1 MDQDE
6 LLLHVTRQFERLGV
20 LYLVTGSVAT
30 VVYGE
35 PRFTNDVD
43 IVAALTRAT
52 ARDLPEAFPAPEYY
66 LSEEAVEQALR
77 NRSQFN
83 IIHPTS
89 GLKVDVMIWSDTPF
103 NRGRM
108 ARARPISTAPGVEVR
123 FASPEDVILKKME
136 YYREGGS
143 EKHLRDIAGVLRV
156 TSAIDREYLAQWAQ
170 ELGVEEIW
178 QRILIDFEGRPTP
191 PPPPSSA
198 QSG

>member
-6 LLLHVTRQFERLGV
+6 LLLHVARQLERLGV
-20 LYLVTGSVAT
+20 PYLVTGSVAT
-30 VVYGE
+30 VLYGE

-43 IVAALTRAT
+43 VVAALTTAT
-52 ARDLPEAFPAPEYY
+52 ARELSAAFPAPEFYW
-66 LSEEAVEQALR
+66 SEEAIEQALR

-108 ARARPISTAPGVEVR
+108 ARARLISTAPGAEVR

-156 TSAIDREYLAQWAQ
+156 TTELDRNYLSRWSQ
-170 ELGVEEIW
+170 ELRVEEIW
-178 QRILIDFEGRPTP
+178 QRILADFEGAPTP

-198 QSG
+198 RSG